1 MADDLPDDW
10 WTTEQVARFLN
21 VTTSTLRAYQA
32 RGQMPAP
39 DRKMGPLSLWKPS
52 TIQAWDNDRP
62 RRRSRETG
70 RSS

>member
-10 WTTEQVARFLN
+10 WTTEQVATFLG
-21 VTTSTLRAYQA
+21 VTASTLRAYKA

-52 TIQAWDNDRP
+52 TIRDWDKSRP
-62 RRRSRETG
+62 RRPSPEST
-70 RSS
+70 